1 MTEEAGRKYLIF
13 TLPGHRY
20 AVDLAQ
26 VAEVDEPPTLWP
38 IPGAP
43 PSYPG
48 AMNFHGSIVAVM
60 DLTAFVGLP
69 AGRPAEKVIVL
80 APAIASL
87 ALLVERVEQIVPASR
102 VRAGAT
108 DQAQDAPFSHHPLH
122 LADGTS
128 ALLLD
133 VDELVRA
140 ATEAMAAL

>member
-1 MTEEAGRKYLIF
+1 MTEAGGKYLIF
-13 TLPGHRY
+13 TLPGRRY

-60 DLTAFVGLP
+60 DLAAFVGLP
-69 AGRPAEKVIVL
+69 AGCPAEKVIVL
-80 APAIASL
+80 APTVASL

-102 VRAGAT
+102 VRAGAP
-108 DQAQDAPFSHHPLH
+108 QEQDAAFSCHPLH